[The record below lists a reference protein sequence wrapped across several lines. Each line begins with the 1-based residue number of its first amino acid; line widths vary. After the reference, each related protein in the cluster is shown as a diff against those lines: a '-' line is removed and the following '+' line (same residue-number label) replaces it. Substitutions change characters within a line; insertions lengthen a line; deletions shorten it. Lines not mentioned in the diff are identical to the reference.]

1 MHEEKSTDREN
12 AWSGITGVY
21 IPPPLFNLAESAR
34 AKLGMSRSRFYQY
47 AITRLLQ
54 ELSLLT
60 TKVHEDEKKAKGNEG
75 PRS

>member
-1 MHEEKSTDREN
+1 MEERQTKTTTGMT
-12 AWSGITGVY
+12 GIY
-21 IPPPLFNLAESAR
+21 IPPPLFDLAEAAR

-60 TKVHEDEKKAKGNEG
+60 TKVHEVEEAKTNG
-75 PRS
+75 